1 MPSFGSILDGNK
13 KLKLL
18 ALCIYLFA
26 IFKVEHVPFFVD
38 LGGALLLQL
47 LLEIRTPFHSFN
59 FKDRKQVRYF
69 ATKVPQYFLL
79 LTFKSSNIFCAINT
93 KCTYYVFVLM
103 AGFSSGTNCKIGFLF
118 PSMTFFP
125 CPLVASF
132 SLFCRSSI

>member
-1 MPSFGSILDGNK
+1 MSSFGPILYGNK

-79 LTFKSSNIFCAINT
+79 LTFKSSNIFLCNQHKMYIL
-93 KCTYYVFVLM
+93 CICVD
-103 AGFSSGTNCKIGFLF
+103 GWFLIWNK
-118 PSMTFFP
+118 
-125 CPLVASF
+125 L
-132 SLFCRSSI
+132 